1 MWHFVELKEARD
13 GQRTT
18 DGQMTE
24 RPEKARFKA
33 TRATFGGER
42 RKTAGAAEDAG
53 ESHQGATEGTHA
65 ESPEKG
71 VKTALKQH

>member
-1 MWHFVELKEARD
+1 MAEDNGQADDREAR
-13 GQRTT
+13 G
-18 DGQMTE
+18 
-24 RPEKARFKA
+24 KARFKA
-33 TRATFGGER
+33 TRATFGGGR

-53 ESHQGATEGTHA
+53 ESRQGATVEAHA